1 MKRNVLSTFPILLI
15 AALIATSAQAGSPPI
30 ETTYKPAP
38 IEVPAGTTLEAVK
51 RAVRK
56 GMYLKDWTI
65 SNAGPNRLDGEFKKG
80 DKYSINLEIEYSP
93 TSVRFQYKGSSGLNY
108 DNGRIHRTYNERVQD
123 LEKVIRA
130 ELDAF

>member
-1 MKRNVLSTFPILLI
+1 MKKNVLSTVLILLI
-15 AALIATSAQAGSPPI
+15 TAFTISNTQASSSPL
-30 ETTYKPAP
+30 ETMYKPAP
-38 IEVPAGTTLEAVK
+38 IQIPAGTTLEAVK

-65 SNAGPNRLDGEFKKG
+65 SDAGPNRLGGEFKKG

-93 TSVRFQYKGSSGLNY
+93 TSVNIHYKGSSGLNY
-108 DNGRIHRTYNERVQD
+108 DNGRIHRTYNERVLD
-123 LEKVIRA
+123 LEKMIRA